1 MAGTL
6 TVSRQKMRTLAVMV
20 DAKPAVLR
28 PAEALGLIAAELQ
41 PAVREA
47 MAGFPIRLEMS
58 AAADL
63 VVARIESSCPPFLL
77 IDTELLGCPV
87 DLCCF
92 ARSLRPDVKVFAV
105 VYFWSEREEAL
116 RECADGLLHKPPR
129 RPEWEGVLRQL
140 GVPVVAS
147 ASHAA

>member
-1 MAGTL
+1 
-6 TVSRQKMRTLAVMV
+6 MV
-20 DAKPAVLR
+20 GARPAVLR
-28 PAEALGLIAAELQ
+28 PAEALGLIAADFQ
-41 PAVREA
+41 PAVRDA
-47 MAGFPIRLEMS
+47 LIGFHLRLDMS
-58 AAADL
+58 DAIGL

-116 RECADGLLHKPPR
+116 RECADAILHKPPR
-129 RPEWEGVLRQL
+129 RREWEGALRKL
-140 GVPVVAS
+140 GVPLLATTM
-147 ASHAA
+147 HAA

>member
-1 MAGTL
+1 MEGAWP
-6 TVSRQKMRTLAVMV
+6 S
-20 DAKPAVLR
+20 VLR
-28 PAEALGLIAAELQ
+28 PAEALGLIAADLQ

-47 MAGFPIRLEMS
+47 IAGFRVRLEMS
-58 AAADL
+58 DATDL
-63 VVARIESSCPPFLL
+63 VVARIESGCPPFLL

-129 RPEWEGVLRQL
+129 RPEWEGVLARL
-140 GVPVVAS
+140 GVPVTTNTM
-147 ASHAA
+147 HAA

>member
-1 MAGTL
+1 MGA
-6 TVSRQKMRTLAVMV
+6 
-20 DAKPAVLR
+20 D
-28 PAEALGLIAAELQ
+28 LQ
-41 PAVREA
+41 PAVRDA
-47 MAGFPIRLEMS
+47 LIGFHLRLDMS
-58 AAADL
+58 DAIDL

-87 DLCCF
+87 DLCRF

-129 RPEWEGVLRQL
+129 RREWEGVLRQL
-140 GVPVVAS
+140 GVPLAAS
-147 ASHAA
+147 ATHAA

>member
-1 MAGTL
+1 MSAQP
-6 TVSRQKMRTLAVMV
+6 VSPLDAPPS
-20 DAKPAVLR
+20 AKPAVLR

-47 MAGFPIRLEMS
+47 MAGFRVRLEMS
-58 AAADL
+58 GAADL
-63 VVARIESSCPPFLL
+63 VVARIETSCPPFLL

-105 VYFWSEREEAL
+105 VCFWSEREEAL

-129 RPEWEGVLRQL
+129 RREWEGALRRL
-140 GVPVVAS
+140 GVPLLAS
-147 ASHAA
+147 APRAA

>member
-1 MAGTL
+1 MVRGSG
-6 TVSRQKMRTLAVMV
+6 VVMV
-20 DAKPAVLR
+20 GARPAVLR
-28 PAEALGLIAAELQ
+28 PAEALGLIATDLQ

-47 MAGFPIRLEMS
+47 LARFQVRLEMS
-58 AAADL
+58 DAIDL
-63 VVARIESSCPPFLL
+63 VVARIESGCPPFLL

-116 RECADGLLHKPPR
+116 CECADGLLHKPPR
-129 RPEWEGVLRQL
+129 RREWERELQRF
-140 GVPVVAS
+140 GVPAVAS
-147 ASHAA
+147 APYAA